1 MITSK
6 HAKIVFTILSIALIS
21 ISIPAEAEDP
31 VKSHHPLPVFE
42 LEKVITGLLEH
53 SGYEV
58 SRTPLQ
64 MGKVQLKAVKEKK
77 AWQISLTPHSALAT
91 EVQAQCTAEGESDEA
106 QAQLEKLWD
115 HIEDYLSGNIKTTSV
130 QTEAPRQFIP
140 TAVLSQIESVV
151 CLRAEFEDNDMQFSG
166 FMLDEDGLI
175 ISTAHGLK
183 GIEQLTIILSDG
195 RQFKGD
201 LIKMD
206 LRRDLAFVHIKGKFD
221 SYIPVANGRN
231 LLGMGEQLYSIG
243 CPLNLGVTVYS
254 GIINSPPRRVNG
266 LPLWQVDMEIH
277 PGSSGS
283 PVFDVQGNLVAV
295 VKGRYRGTDS
305 VGFLI
310 PFETIVE
317 FAKD

>member
-6 HAKIVFTILSIALIS
+6 HAKIVFTILSIVLIS
-21 ISIPAEAEDP
+21 IPILAEAEDP

-42 LEKVITGLLEH
+42 LEKVITGWLEH
-53 SGYEV
+53 SGYKV
-58 SRTPLQ
+58 SRAPLQ
-64 MGKVQLKAVKEKK
+64 MGKVQIKAVKEKK
-77 AWQISLTPHSALAT
+77 GWQISLAPHSALAT
-91 EVQAQCTAEGESDEA
+91 ELQAKCTAEGKPDEA
-106 QAQLEKLWD
+106 QLERLRD
-115 HIEDYLSGNIKTTSV
+115 HIEGYLSGNSKANSIE
-130 QTEAPRQFIP
+130 TEAPRQFIP
-140 TAVLSQIESVV
+140 TAVLSQAESVV
-151 CLRAEFEDNDMQFSG
+151 CLRAEFEDDDMQFSG
-166 FMLDEDGLI
+166 FIVDEDGLI

-183 GIEQLTIILSDG
+183 GIEQLTVILSDG
-195 RQFKGD
+195 RQFKGN

-206 LRRDLAFVHIKGKFD
+206 LRRDLAFVDIKGKFD

-243 CPLNLGVTVYS
+243 CPINLGGTVYT

-310 PFETIVE
+310 PFETIME

>member
-6 HAKIVFTILSIALIS
+6 HAKIVFTVLSIVLIS
-21 ISIPAEAEDP
+21 ISIFAEAEDP
-31 VKSHHPLPVFE
+31 LKSHHPLPVFE
-42 LEKVITGLLEH
+42 LEKVITSWLEH

-58 SRTPLQ
+58 SRAPLQ

-77 AWQISLTPHSALAT
+77 AWQIFLAPHSALAT
-91 EVQAQCTAEGESDEA
+91 EVQAKCTAEGKPDEA
-106 QAQLEKLWD
+106 QLKRLWD
-115 HIEDYLSGNIKTTSV
+115 HIEGYLSGNSKANSV

-151 CLRAEFEDNDMQFSG
+151 CLRAKYENDDMQFSG
-166 FMLDEDGLI
+166 FIVDEDGLI

-183 GIEQLTIILSDG
+183 GIEQLTVILSDG

-206 LRRDLAFVHIKGKFD
+206 LRRDLAFVDIKGKFD
-221 SYIPVANGRN
+221 SYIHVANGRN

-243 CPLNLGVTVYS
+243 CPINLRGTVHT

-283 PVFDVQGNLVAV
+283 PVFDVQGNFVAV

-310 PFETIVE
+310 PFETIME